1 VPRPPWLGKYISDFG
16 IAMRPYLNGLLTGL
30 FLQLSIGPVFFFIF
44 GITLESNYLNSL
56 SAILAVTIVD
66 YLYISLSIF
75 GVGKLLEKPKVNIV
89 LGIIG
94 SLVLIVFGIITLVNS
109 FRTINIGFTDNT
121 SNWNIYNSFSIVFFL
136 TLSSPLTIIFWSSV
150 FVSKAIENNYIKNQ
164 LIFFGIGAGFSTFV
178 FLSLTML
185 IISLIKTNIPLF
197 IIKTLNIFVGITMI
211 FYGVIRFIKVVKPKN
226 ASNQ

>member
-1 VPRPPWLGKYISDFG
+1 
-16 IAMRPYLNGLLTGL
+16 MRPYLNGLLTGL
-30 FLQLSIGPVFFFIF
+30 FLQLSIGPVFFLIF
-44 GITLESNYLNSL
+44 GITLESNYLNCL

-75 GVGKLLEKPKVNIV
+75 GVGKLLDKPKVNTV

-109 FRTINIGFTDNT
+109 FRTINIGFIDNT
-121 SNWNIYNSFSIVFFL
+121 SNWNIYNSFFSVFFL

-197 IIKTLNIFVGITMI
+197 IIKTLNILVGITMI
-211 FYGVIRFIKVVKPKN
+211 CYGVIRFIKVVKPKN
-226 ASNQ
+226 ASN